1 METIFDYYNYYKN
14 TPGDIH
20 EHMET
25 IYKHALECDHIT
37 EMGVR
42 HVVTTWAFLLARPK
56 KLVSYDAESCPNVE
70 RAKQLAPTYGVDFE
84 FNIRDTGNP
93 NTVITPTDLLFL
105 DTWHIYEQLKQELML
120 HGDYARKYI
129 IMHDTTLYGDNRAVE
144 NYDCYVKPGPEGKGL
159 WPAIT
164 EFLEEN
170 KNWVITHRY
179 ENCNGLTILKRI
191 F

>member
-42 HVVTTWAFLLARPK
+42 GVVTTWAFLLARPK
-56 KLVSYDAESCPNVE
+56 KLVSYDAMPCPIE
-70 RAKQLAPTYGVDFE
+70 KARQLAPKYGVEFDFK
-84 FNIRDTGNP
+84 IGDTGNP
-93 NTVITPTDLLFL
+93 NTVIAPTDLLFL
-105 DTWHIYEQLKQELML
+105 DTWHIYEQLKQELKL

-129 IMHDTTLYGDNRAVE
+129 IMHDTTVFGDIRTGE
-144 NYDCYVKPGPEGKGL
+144 HFDCYVKPGPEGKGL
-159 WPAIT
+159 WPAVT

-170 KNWVITHRY
+170 KNWIIKDRY
-179 ENCNGLTILKRI
+179 TNCCVLTILQRI